1 MMGTDVLEFIYLVC
15 FFLGLGFALL
25 SGLLAGVFTGHAGA
39 HIDTGAHMDGGGGV
53 DGGAVDGG
61 AVDGAHSPGHVHYS
75 PLSPVTIAMFVST
88 FGGVGILLKNA
99 SFPLYVH
106 IPAAAFSGII
116 VGGLVS
122 YLFYRILVA
131 TQASSHARENE
142 AIGTEAEVT
151 IPIPHVGL
159 GEVAYVLRGS
169 RYTNPAKTVDGKEL
183 PAQTMVKI
191 VNQVGNTFIVQKVT

>member
-1 MMGTDVLEFIYLVC
+1 MGTDVLEFIYLVC

-39 HIDTGAHMDGGGGV
+39 HIDTGAHMDMGGGV
-53 DGGAVDGG
+53 DGGSI
-61 AVDGAHSPGHVHYS
+61 DGAHSSGNVHYS
-75 PLSPVTIAMFVST
+75 PLSPVTIAMFIST

-99 SFPLYVH
+99 AFPSYIH
-106 IPAAAFSGII
+106 IPVAAFSGII

-122 YLFYRILVA
+122 YLFYRILLA
-131 TQASSHARENE
+131 TQASSHGRENE
-142 AIGTEAEVT
+142 AIGTQAEVT

-169 RYTNPAKTVDGKEL
+169 RYTSPAKTIDGKEL
-183 PAQTMVKI
+183 PVSTVVKI
-191 VNQVGNTFIVQKVT
+191 VNQVGTTFIVQKVS

>member
-1 MMGTDVLEFIYLVC
+1 MGTDVLEFIYLVC

-39 HIDTGAHMDGGGGV
+39 HIDTGHMDLGGGP
-53 DGGAVDGG
+53 DGG
-61 AVDGAHSPGHVHYS
+61 AVDGAHSPGHVHYW
-75 PLSPVTIAMFVST
+75 PLSPVTIAMFIST
-88 FGGVGILLKNA
+88 FGGVGILLKKA
-99 SFPLYVH
+99 LLPMYVH
-106 IPAAAFSGII
+106 LPAAAFSGVL

-122 YLFYRILVA
+122 YIFFRITLA

-142 AIGTEAEVT
+142 AIGAQAEVT

-169 RYTNPAKTVDGKEL
+169 RYTNPAKTADGKEL
-183 PAQTMVKI
+183 PVNTVVKI
-191 VNQVGNTFIVQKVT
+191 VNQVGTTFIVQKIS

>member
-1 MMGTDVLEFIYLVC
+1 MGTDVLSFIYLVC

-39 HIDTGAHMDGGGGV
+39 HIDTGHIDAGGG
-53 DGGAVDGG
+53 VDGG

-75 PLSPVTIAMFVST
+75 PLSPVTIAMFIST

-99 SFPLYVH
+99 AFPMYVH
-106 IPAAAFSGII
+106 IPAAALSGIV

-122 YLFYRILVA
+122 YLFFRIMLA

-142 AIGTEAEVT
+142 AIGVEAEVT

-169 RYTNPAKTVDGKEL
+169 RYTNPAKTIDGKEL
-183 PAQTMVKI
+183 PAHTVVKI
-191 VNQVGNTFIVQKVT
+191 VSQVGTTFIVQKVT

>member
-1 MMGTDVLEFIYLVC
+1 MGTDPLEFIYLVC

-39 HIDTGAHMDGGGGV
+39 HIDAAPHMDGGG
-53 DGGAVDGG
+53 ALE
-61 AVDGAHSPGHVHYS
+61 GAHSAGNVHYS
-75 PLSPVTIAMFVST
+75 PLSPVTIAMFIST

-99 SFPLYVH
+99 GFPMWVH
-106 IPAAAFSGII
+106 IPAAAFSGIV

-122 YLFYRILVA
+122 YAFYRIMLA
-131 TQASSHARENE
+131 TQASSHARANE
-142 AIGTEAEVT
+142 AIGIEAEVT

-183 PAQTMVKI
+183 PVATMVKI
-191 VNQVGNTFIVQKVT
+191 VNQVGTTFIVQKVS

>member
-1 MMGTDVLEFIYLVC
+1 MGTDVLEFVYLVC

-25 SGLLAGVFTGHAGA
+25 SGLLAGVFTGHSGA
-39 HIDTGAHMDGGGGV
+39 HIDTGHMDT
-53 DGGAVDGG
+53 GGADAGG
-61 AVDGAHSPGHVHYS
+61 AIDGPHSSGHVHYS
-75 PLSPVTIAMFVST
+75 PLSPVTIAMFIST
-88 FGGVGILLKNA
+88 FGGVGILLKRA
-99 SFPLYVH
+99 ALPVFVH
-106 IPAAAFSGII
+106 IPAAMVSGII

-122 YLFYRILVA
+122 YAFYRIMLA

-142 AIGTEAEVT
+142 AIGSQAEVT

-183 PAQTMVKI
+183 PVATVVKI
-191 VNQVGNTFIVQKVT
+191 VNQVGTTFIVQKVS

>member
-1 MMGTDVLEFIYLVC
+1 MGTDVLEFVYLVC

-39 HIDTGAHMDGGGGV
+39 HIDSAPHMDGGGALE
-53 DGGAVDGG
+53 GG
-61 AVDGAHSPGHVHYS
+61 HSAGNVSYS

-88 FGGVGILLKNA
+88 FGGVGILLKKA
-99 SFPLYVH
+99 GLPLYVH
-106 IPAAAFSGII
+106 VPGAAFSGIL

-122 YLFYRILVA
+122 YLFYRIMLA
-131 TQASSHARENE
+131 TQGSSHARANE
-142 AIGTEAEVT
+142 AIGVEAEVT

-169 RYTNPAKTVDGKEL
+169 RYTNPAKTIDGKEL
-183 PAQTMVKI
+183 PVNTVVRI
-191 VNQVGNTFIVQKVT
+191 VNQVGTTFIVQKIS

>member
-1 MMGTDVLEFIYLVC
+1 MGTDVLEFVYLVC

-39 HIDTGAHMDGGGGV
+39 HIDSGGHLDTTG
-53 DGGAVDGG
+53 DGGAI
-61 AVDGAHSPGHVHYS
+61 DGAHSSGHVHFL
-75 PLSPVTIAMFVST
+75 PLSPVSIAMLIST

-99 SFPLYVH
+99 GYPLLVH
-106 IPAAAFSGII
+106 IPAAAFSGIL
-116 VGGLVS
+116 VGCLVS
-122 YLFYRILVA
+122 YAFYRIMLA

-142 AIGTEAEVT
+142 AIGTQAEVT

-183 PAQTMVKI
+183 PVNTLVKI
-191 VNQVGNTFIVQKVT
+191 VNQVGTTFIVQKIS